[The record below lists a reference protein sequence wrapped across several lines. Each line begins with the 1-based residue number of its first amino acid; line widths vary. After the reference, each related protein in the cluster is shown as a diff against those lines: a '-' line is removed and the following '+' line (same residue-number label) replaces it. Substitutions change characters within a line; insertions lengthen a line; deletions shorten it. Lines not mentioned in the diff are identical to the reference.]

1 MIYVTGA
8 NGLIGTKFCEIYK
21 GPIKKVSYRDEVK
34 DVFESHE
41 KSCLIHLAWSS
52 TTRTNYSC
60 LEESLKNDVINS
72 KKLFDYYLQKN
83 PNGKIIFLS
92 SAGDFYKGYERTVT
106 EEMPPKPTTL
116 YGETKL
122 LVENILKDLD
132 CDTVT
137 FRVSNV
143 WGAKCIKDTRINGLV
158 DKLIKNLNTDNVTE
172 IYTNLDTRV
181 DIIHIDDLVD
191 LILKC
196 LEKENI
202 IKHQMFIVG
211 SQSLTIKEIIS
222 IICSN
227 GSLLLKFNQKE
238 LKTYLHVE
246 NSRVCKNF
254 DWFPRHKLI

>member
-1 MIYVTGA
+1 
-8 NGLIGTKFCEIYK
+8 
-21 GPIKKVSYRDEVK
+21 
-34 DVFESHE
+34 
-41 KSCLIHLAWSS
+41 
-52 TTRTNYSC
+52 
-60 LEESLKNDVINS
+60 
-72 KKLFDYYLQKN
+72 
-83 PNGKIIFLS
+83 
-92 SAGDFYKGYERTVT
+92 
-106 EEMPPKPTTL
+106 
-116 YGETKL
+116 
-122 LVENILKDLD
+122 
-132 CDTVT
+132 
-137 FRVSNV
+137 
-143 WGAKCIKDTRINGLV
+143 
-158 DKLIKNLNTDNVTE
+158 
-172 IYTNLDTRV
+172 LDTRV